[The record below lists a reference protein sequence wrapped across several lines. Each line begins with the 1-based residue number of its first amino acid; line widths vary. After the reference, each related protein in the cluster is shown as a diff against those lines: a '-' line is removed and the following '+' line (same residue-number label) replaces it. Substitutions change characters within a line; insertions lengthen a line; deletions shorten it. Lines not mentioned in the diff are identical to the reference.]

1 MNQITEPIEVKN
13 KIGKYNYSF
22 SSLELDVSVT
32 FDVYL
37 FDEKEQMYKNSQ
49 LRIEGDLYNNWGQ
62 DDNYIINI
70 IKNNIENIL
79 NTDSNIVIAK

>member
-1 MNQITEPIEVKN
+1 MNQLTEPIEVKN
-13 KIGKYNYSF
+13 KISKYNYSF
-22 SSLELDVSVT
+22 NSLELDVSVT

-70 IKNNIENIL
+70 IYKLYNKL
-79 NTDSNIVIAK
+79 

>member
-1 MNQITEPIEVKN
+1 MNQLTEPIEVKN
-13 KIGKYNYSF
+13 KISKYNYSF

>member
-13 KIGKYNYSF
+13 KISKYNYSF

>member
-1 MNQITEPIEVKN
+1 MNQLTEPIEVKN
-13 KIGKYNYSF
+13 KISKYNYSF
-22 SSLELDVSVT
+22 NSLELDVSVT

-49 LRIEGDLYNNWGQ
+49 LIIEGDLYNNWGQ